1 MRLRIHFSAAN
12 DELVLLINEGYE
24 SINEAQ
30 EEYKKRKDA
39 GSYNDKNDV
48 PAIAEP
54 VEKWASKVNSSLER
68 IFPTPLEGNL
78 FANPDIPF
86 GAVSGDYKYK
96 SFINRAHHYV
106 RGLNKIRIQSLPE
119 YTDLP
124 LDTRLYVEDID
135 SFSKVRDINPSM
147 VKEFIENGYFD
158 KSEDFVQL
166 ALERILNVS
175 FHKKDWGG
183 EQNDLYTANTK
194 INGTRYST
202 AFLLKGNGLRA
213 KEMQIKHCG
222 ANGDQIL
229 RLCTSPANFL
239 IVQYVGNISEAIIS
253 DIDGKVRQ
261 LRTDGKDAWYCIMDG
276 QDTARVLKAYGEI

>member
-39 GSYNDKNDV
+39 GSYNDQSDV
-48 PAIAEP
+48 SAIAEP
-54 VEKWASKVNSSLER
+54 VEKWASKVNSSLEQ
-68 IFPTPLEGNL
+68 IFPTLLEGNL

-86 GAVSGDYKYK
+86 GAVSGDYKYQ
-96 SFINRAHHYV
+96 SFISRAHHYV

-124 LDTRLYVEDID
+124 LDTRLYVEGID

-147 VKEFIENGYFD
+147 VQEFIENGYFD

-175 FHKKDWGG
+175 LHKNDWGG

-194 INGTRYST
+194 INGARYST

-229 RLCTSPANFL
+229 RLCNSPANL
-239 IVQYVGNISEAIIS
+239 LVVQYVGNISEAIIS

-261 LRTDGKDAWYCIMDG
+261 LRTDGKDTWYCIMDG
-276 QDTARVLKAYGEI
+276 QDTARVLKAYSEI